1 MAALN
6 LWKHFWGFNW
16 ALQWFWLSICVIIV
30 MRNPSWDQPLQI
42 PPTLIVKG
50 KEFAAHIDKGEE
62 KESCYC
68 CFTEGWKHGGS
79 TELWHCLCASSRGLL
94 PVLCQAIP
102 TPRQLHQRGA
112 ESQPSLWIWK
122 LLLGPQLEAV
132 SSLGWTSPAPSAFPL
147 RAGAP
152 APHLGDPPLG
162 CLIYFCGSR

>member
-30 MRNPSWDQPLQI
+30 MRNPNWDQPLQI

-62 KESCYC
+62 KESHYS

-79 TELWHCLCASSRGLL
+79 TELWHCFCASSRGLAPCAVPGHPHAKAAAPTWSWISAQL
-94 PVLCQAIP
+94 VNLKAAIRP
-102 TPRQLHQRGA
+102 PAWSCFFFRLNK
-112 ESQPSLWIWK
+112 P
-122 LLLGPQLEAV
+122 
-132 SSLGWTSPAPSAFPL
+132 SSLSLS
-147 RAGAP
+147 
-152 APHLGDPPLG
+152 
-162 CLIYFCGSR
+162 S